1 MGTSYN
7 QTPPP
12 VLYASLDS
20 FSVSFPTTT
29 ANHMIN
35 LPCKTVDPFLNLR
48 GFLSWELYQMVMPR
62 VLASTPVTPSPAT
75 VVVAAPSSR
84 FTMQQSFRKLQA
96 GTALQYRLLGHMKL
110 LMVNPMLL
118 L

>member
-1 MGTSYN
+1 MSLLTN
-7 QTPPP
+7 
-12 VLYASLDS
+12 VLS
-20 FSVSFPTTT
+20 
-29 ANHMIN
+29 
-35 LPCKTVDPFLNLR
+35 R
-48 GFLSWELYQMVMPR
+48 ELYQMVMPR